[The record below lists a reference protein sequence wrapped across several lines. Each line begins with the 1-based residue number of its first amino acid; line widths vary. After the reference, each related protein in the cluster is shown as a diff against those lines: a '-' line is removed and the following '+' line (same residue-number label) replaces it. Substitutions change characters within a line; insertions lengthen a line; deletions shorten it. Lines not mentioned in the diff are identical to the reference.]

1 MKPKARKTQK
11 ELRKKK
17 KILKQSSLFDEEAVN
32 HSKESVVQEMRNILQ
47 KLYWLLSTV
56 LRLSALHDIYISPK
70 APEEYKKLKMQNI
83 ITFVTEFENPQD
95 PLWDKAI
102 HIIKNLSCYQNGNND
117 RSVYLHKIKQK
128 FKEDASKCKTPYQY
142 AEAIINICYNYA
154 CELSICNVTKHY
166 DVNELSEN
174 FSGEK
179 TTFRSDFL
187 NRLNQDWHD
196 GNLADEKYLLDETM
210 YFKEFEQL
218 KALPKFKIA
227 NSGSLHR
234 IRVI

>member
-1 MKPKARKTQK
+1 
-11 ELRKKK
+11 
-17 KILKQSSLFDEEAVN
+17 
-32 HSKESVVQEMRNILQ
+32 MRNILQ

-56 LRLSALHDIYISPK
+56 LRLSALHDIYIPPK

-154 CELSICNVTKHY
+154 CELSMV
-166 DVNELSEN
+166 L
-174 FSGEK
+174 
-179 TTFRSDFL
+179 
-187 NRLNQDWHD
+187 
-196 GNLADEKYLLDETM
+196 
-210 YFKEFEQL
+210 
-218 KALPKFKIA
+218 
-227 NSGSLHR
+227 
-234 IRVI
+234 

>member
-1 MKPKARKTQK
+1 MFSTGIYTFLPFFRKQSELSFLVSSPMDMIYLVLPIYILPILNIALPFLSLIKRSLLYSDLSEIFEYSTGTNRSEK
-11 ELRKKK
+11 ELIELFEELVDDETKSPENSEGTQKKK

-102 HIIKNLSCYQNGNND
+102 HIIKNNKKS
-117 RSVYLHKIKQK
+117 
-128 FKEDASKCKTPYQY
+128 DAVRR
-142 AEAIINICYNYA
+142 IIW
-154 CELSICNVTKHY
+154 L
-166 DVNELSEN
+166 
-174 FSGEK
+174 
-179 TTFRSDFL
+179 
-187 NRLNQDWHD
+187 
-196 GNLADEKYLLDETM
+196 
-210 YFKEFEQL
+210 
-218 KALPKFKIA
+218 
-227 NSGSLHR
+227 
-234 IRVI
+234 